1 MSGTV
6 KEAIADVKDA
16 IPDVHR
22 HLVNNDIFVA
32 ILYVAVCARHQ
43 YDRPLI
49 C

>member
-6 KEAIADVKDA
+6 KEAIADVKEA

-32 ILYVAVCARHQ
+32 ILYVGGVHRHQ
-43 YDRPLI
+43 SDRPLSL
-49 C
+49 